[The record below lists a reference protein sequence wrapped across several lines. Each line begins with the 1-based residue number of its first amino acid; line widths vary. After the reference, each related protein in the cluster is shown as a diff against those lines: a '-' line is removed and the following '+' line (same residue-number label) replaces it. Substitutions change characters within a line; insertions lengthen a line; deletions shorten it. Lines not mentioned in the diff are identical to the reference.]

1 MKIPTKFYVFIQ
13 ILYFSPN
20 YHHNSID
27 KDKKVFYNYSIRNFY
42 KQNEKR
48 KVKNMKST
56 GIVRKIDGLGRLVL
70 PIELRRTFNIDE
82 NDAVEIYTD
91 DDMIILKK
99 FQRSCLFC
107 GESDN
112 LVDYKGKNVCASC
125 LEELNK
131 RKD

>member
-1 MKIPTKFYVFIQ
+1 
-13 ILYFSPN
+13 
-20 YHHNSID
+20 
-27 KDKKVFYNYSIRNFY
+27 
-42 KQNEKR
+42 
-48 KVKNMKST
+48 MKST

>member
-1 MKIPTKFYVFIQ
+1 
-13 ILYFSPN
+13 
-20 YHHNSID
+20 
-27 KDKKVFYNYSIRNFY
+27 
-42 KQNEKR
+42 
-48 KVKNMKST
+48 MKST

-82 NDAVEIYTD
+82 NGAVEIYTD